1 MSAQWRLILWG
12 VIGLGLLLLALAV
25 RQIRLNPPLLPTPKP
40 TATATREP
48 IIPTPTPGQT
58 LAPSPLAP
66 TPLLLTATPAATPA
80 TPMSSPVPSAT
91 ASATSTPTQP
101 TATAAP
107 PTVAPG
113 VISYHQRFG
122 AAGSTQVIMPALA
135 AGLPLGAYLDW
146 HINSAPPQP
155 NGVAYWQMVRLTS
168 AGPVESWDAL
178 AAVIS
183 ARPGSVWIVGNEPDV
198 VWQDNL
204 TAPRYAELYHDVYT
218 FIKERDAGAQIAVGG
233 VSQSTPLRR
242 AYLDLALDTYQAR
255 YGSPMPVDIWTVHAF
270 TLREEANSWGVGIPP
285 GLDVV
290 QGRLYEIADHNNLDY
305 FRQNLID
312 FRAWMAGRGY
322 GDRPLAVTEFGILL
336 PNDYGFPPA
345 SVAAFLVGTFDF
357 LLTAANPTGYPPDN
371 NRLVQWWFWYSIEDL
386 PSYYPTGDLYSSA
399 RAGLTN
405 VGQAY
410 ADFFRL
416 RQP

>member
-1 MSAQWRLILWG
+1 MSAQRRFVLWG
-12 VIGLGLLLLALAV
+12 VIGLGLLLIALAV
-25 RQIRLNPPLLPTPKP
+25 WQIRPNPPLLPTPKP

-48 IIPTPTPGQT
+48 IIPTPTPSQT
-58 LAPSPLAP
+58 VAPSPLTPTPLTTSTPSASPTVATPTIIAAP
-66 TPLLLTATPAATPA
+66 TPL
-80 TPMSSPVPSAT
+80 
-91 ASATSTPTQP
+91 QP
-101 TATAAP
+101 TATAMP
-107 PTVAPG
+107 PTTAPG
-113 VISYHQRFG
+113 VIPYRQRFG
-122 AAGSTQVIMPALA
+122 AAGSTQVITAALS

-155 NGVAYWQMVRLTS
+155 DGVAYWQMVRLTG

-178 AAVIS
+178 AAAVS
-183 ARPGSVWIVGNEPDV
+183 ARPGAVWIVGNEPDV
-198 VWQDNL
+198 MWQDNL
-204 TAPRYAELYHDVYT
+204 TAPRYAELYHDVYA
-218 FIKERDAGAQIAVGG
+218 FIKARDASAQIAIGG
-233 VSQSTPLRR
+233 ISQSTPLRR
-242 AYLDLALDTYQAR
+242 AYLDLALDTYEAR
-255 YGSPMPVDIWTVHAF
+255 YGSAMPVDIWTVHAF

-285 GLDVV
+285 GLNAT
-290 QGRLYEIADHNNLDY
+290 QGRLYEIVDHNDLDY

-312 FRAWMAGRGY
+312 FRAWMADRGY
-322 GDRPLAVTEFGILL
+322 QDRPLAVTEFGILL

-345 SVAAFLVGTFDF
+345 SVAAYLVSTFDF
-357 LLTAANPTGYPPDN
+357 LLTASNATGYPPDN

-386 PSYYPTGDLYSSA
+386 PAYYPTGDLYSSA